1 MESAPFHIQTDA
13 SKLKSVIYHFRRWTY
28 DQNEGVYPQ
37 SLAIIRA
44 MIIMPQFLTACD
56 VSMQT
61 WRLGAEFA
69 VKFGGSFPDYRTMI
83 RQFKRGLDQVIV
95 LLQSRDEWERA
106 VMEKIVAKCF
116 KFPGADL
123 VEEDKFPAAAMA
135 ELQQKRDEIMDLLRE
150 VEETKQAVERMR
162 VADRAALRIFYA
174 GVLPHKALDIVER
187 PFHSPLEDL
196 WQSLGDLWLIGA
208 DPADVEQHRWAYE
221 TMVSHTGIHR
231 MFLWTQSPG
240 PN

>member
-1 MESAPFHIQTDA
+1 M
-13 SKLKSVIYHFRRWTY
+13 V
-28 DQNEGVYPQ
+28 
-37 SLAIIRA
+37 
-44 MIIMPQFLTACD
+44 
-56 VSMQT
+56 
-61 WRLGAEFA
+61 
-69 VKFGGSFPDYRTMI
+69 
-83 RQFKRGLDQVIV
+83 RQFKRGLDQVIA

-106 VMEKIVAKCF
+106 VMEKIVVKCF
-116 KFPGADL
+116 KFPGAEL
-123 VEEDKFPAAAMA
+123 VEEDKFPAAAIA
-135 ELQQKRDEIMDLLRE
+135 VLRQKRDEIMNLLRE

-196 WQSLGDLWLIGA
+196 WQSLGDLWLTGA
-208 DPADVEQHRWAYE
+208 DPADVEQHRRAYE
-221 TMVSHTGIHR
+221 TVVSHPEIHR